1 MLCGVGTNWFDINVE
16 YGQARLDRII
26 VESRL
31 QNRRKGEVAMLDG
44 RLQTR
49 RIYRVSQA
57 RLGRACSTTLCTM
70 PAWRMIMVWS
80 GKELFVIARLTQR
93 TVDTVSSP
101 PQEGGEQRFLGKEN
115 LYQRRKLMVWF
126 SIFASL
132 TLSSFWPHNGQ
143 ECEVWQNLVDSFLN
157 LLGLLLLSQGWTY
170 LKLLYELSS
179 ETKLGSLEWAPKRLL
194 PNISL
199 SYLYFS
205 TILYTFLFCL
215 YFSTFVFLFLSWN
228 GETCWKYGEGAWARL
243 SKNGGRPHSHSQ
255 HHGIMRCS
263 GTYCL
268 LFVIL
273 SIAFTFKVRLQQHS
287 ILTAL
292 VLVQNFTG
300 NVH

>member
-1 MLCGVGTNWFDINVE
+1 
-16 YGQARLDRII
+16 
-26 VESRL
+26 
-31 QNRRKGEVAMLDG
+31 MLDG

-80 GKELFVIARLTQR
+80 GKELFVRARLTQR

-101 PQEGGEQRFLGKEN
+101 PQEGSERRFLGKEN
-115 LYQRRKLMVWF
+115 LYQRKNLMVWF
-126 SIFASL
+126 WIFASL

-170 LKLLYELSS
+170 LKLLYELST

-199 SYLYFS
+199 SYLYFCTIALTFS
-205 TILYTFLFCL
+205 TVYNCNSLLLYFYFSLGMERLVENMGKALERVCRRMEGGHIHIHNIMASCDAPALIVFCL
-215 YFSTFVFLFLSWN
+215 WSSVLCSHSKSGYNSIPFSLHSYLFKISPATFTKKDV
-228 GETCWKYGEGAWARL
+228 
-243 SKNGGRPHSHSQ
+243 HSHRKVYSYTN
-255 HHGIMRCS
+255 HFPTLDAHAMM
-263 GTYCL
+263 
-268 LFVIL
+268 L
-273 SIAFTFKVRLQQHS
+273 SS
-287 ILTAL
+287 
-292 VLVQNFTG
+292 
-300 NVH
+300 

>member
-16 YGQARLDRII
+16 YGQAHLDRII

-31 QNRRKGEVAMLDG
+31 QNRRIGEEAMLDG

-101 PQEGGEQRFLGKEN
+101 PQEGSEQRFLGKEN
-115 LYQRRKLMVWF
+115 LYQRRNLMVWF
-126 SIFASL
+126 WIFASL

-170 LKLLYELSS
+170 LKLLYELST

-199 SYLYFS
+199 SYLYFC
-205 TILYTFLFCL
+205 TIVFTFPYCL
-215 YFSTFVFLFLSWN
+215 YL
-228 GETCWKYGEGAWARL
+228 
-243 SKNGGRPHSHSQ
+243 
-255 HHGIMRCS
+255 
-263 GTYCL
+263 
-268 LFVIL
+268 
-273 SIAFTFKVRLQQHS
+273 
-287 ILTAL
+287 
-292 VLVQNFTG
+292 
-300 NVH
+300 

>member
-16 YGQARLDRII
+16 YGQANLERII
-26 VESRL
+26 VKSRL
-31 QNRRKGEVAMLDG
+31 QDRRIGEVAMLDG

-115 LYQRRKLMVWF
+115 LYQRRNLMVWF
-126 SIFASL
+126 WIFASL

-170 LKLLYELSS
+170 LKLLYELST

-215 YFSTFVFLFLSWN
+215 YFSTSVFLFLSWN